1 MHFRFPTLLLI
12 APVVAALSFDAGPL
26 WPQQRPQPSVETR
39 LRRLTLR
46 EKAAQLVMPWI
57 AGSYAA
63 FDDPGFARIV
73 RWVDT
78 LGVGGVIVSIG
89 APTDIAAKLNFLQRK
104 AKLPLLVAADLEG
117 GTAFRFTGGTGFPTN
132 MGVGASGRDED
143 AEEMGRIIARE
154 GRAVG
159 IHITFSPVADV
170 NNNPANPI
178 INTRSFG
185 GDPSAVAR
193 LVAAQIR
200 GTQGEGMLATAKHFP
215 GHGDTETDSHLALPV
230 VAADWRRMDSV
241 ELVPFRAAVEAGVAL
256 VMSAHIALPQVD
268 SGLTRPATMA
278 PNVLTGILRDSL
290 GFRGLIVTDAL
301 DMGGVVNS
309 YGPDEAAVQ
318 AILAGS
324 DILLQPRDPRTA
336 VEAVVR
342 AVQEGR
348 IPRERLDRSV
358 RRVLQLKQRLGL
370 FRRRTVN
377 LDSVGYVVGRR
388 AALDSAQATSARA
401 LVLLKDSLGVLDSLR
416 RPARRVAIITYGEAN
431 AGTVGAVLSGE
442 LRRRGYP
449 TIVFRLH
456 PPSGPASYDS
466 ARVML
471 TGGDVRLF
479 VVSVRAREGKGS
491 IAMPEPLTGLI
502 EGTVG
507 GTPTLLVS
515 LGSPYLI
522 TQTPGVPGYLLGW
535 VSNPLV
541 EQAIAAAL
549 TGAPITGHLPVAIP
563 PSYPIGAG
571 LQRPA
576 SMP

>member
-104 AKLPLLVAADLEG
+104 ATLPLLVAADLEG

-342 AVQEGR
+342 AVEEGR
-348 IPRERLDRSV
+348 ITRERLDRSV

-388 AALDSAQATSARA
+388 AALDSALATSARA

>member
-1 MHFRFPTLLLI
+1 MHYRFRTFLLI

-26 WPQQRPQPSVETR
+26 SPQQPPQPSVEAR

-89 APTDIAAKLNFLQRK
+89 APTDIAAKLNFLQQK
-104 AKLPLLVAADLEG
+104 ARLPLLVAADLEG

-200 GTQGEGMLATAKHFP
+200 GTQGAGMLATAKHFP

-268 SGLTRPATMA
+268 SGFTRPATMA

-491 IAMPEPLTGLI
+491 VAMPEPLARLI

>member
-1 MHFRFPTLLLI
+1 ME
-12 APVVAALSFDAGPL
+12 A
-26 WPQQRPQPSVETR
+26 R

-63 FDDPGFARIV
+63 FDDPGFERIV
-73 RWVDT
+73 RWVDS

-89 APTDIAAKLNFLQRK
+89 APTDIAAKLNFLQRT

-159 IHITFSPVADV
+159 VHITFSPVADV

-185 GDPSAVAR
+185 GDPGVVAR
-193 LVAAQIR
+193 LVAAQVR
-200 GTQGEGMLATAKHFP
+200 GTQREGMLATAKHFP

-230 VAADWRRMDSV
+230 VAADWRRMDSL

-256 VMSAHIALPQVD
+256 VMSAHIALPAVD

-278 PNVLTGILRDSL
+278 PNILTGILRDSL

-301 DMGGVVNS
+301 DMGGVINS
-309 YGPDEAAVQ
+309 YGPDQAAVQ

-342 AVQEGR
+342 AVEEGR
-348 IPRERLDRSV
+348 ITRDRLDQSV
-358 RRVLQLKQRLGL
+358 RRVLQLKHRLGL

-377 LDSVGYVVGRR
+377 LDSIGYVVGRR
-388 AALDSAQATSARA
+388 AALDSARAASARS

-416 RPARRVAIITYGEAN
+416 RPVRRIAIITYGETN

-471 TGGDVRLF
+471 TGGEVRLF

-491 IAMPEPLTGLI
+491 VAMPEPLARLI
-502 EGTVG
+502 EETTGAA
-507 GTPTLLVS
+507 PTLLVS

-549 TGAPITGHLPVAIP
+549 TGAPITGRLPVEIP

-576 SMP
+576 SIP

>member
-1 MHFRFPTLLLI
+1 VHIRFPTLLLI
-12 APVVAALSFDAGPL
+12 TPAVAALSFDAGPL
-26 WPQQRPQPSVETR
+26 WPQQRPQPSVEAR

-57 AGSYAA
+57 AGSYTA
-63 FDDPGFARIV
+63 FDDTGFARIV
-73 RWVDT
+73 RWVDS

-154 GRAVG
+154 GRSVG

-193 LVAAQIR
+193 LVAAQVR
-200 GTQGEGMLATAKHFP
+200 GTQREGMLATAKHFP

-230 VAADWRRMDSV
+230 VAADWRRIDSL
-241 ELVPFRAAVEAGVAL
+241 ELVPFRAAVAAGVAL

-336 VEAVVR
+336 VDAVVR
-342 AVQEGR
+342 AVEDGR
-348 IPRERLDRSV
+348 ITRERLDRSV

-377 LDSVGYVVGRR
+377 LDSVGFVVGRR
-388 AALDSAQATSARA
+388 AALDSAYASSARA

-491 IAMPEPLTGLI
+491 VAMPEPLAGLI
-502 EGTVG
+502 QRTGG

-522 TQTPGVPGYLLGW
+522 SQTPGVPGYLLGW

-549 TGAPITGHLPVAIP
+549 TGAPITGRLPVAIP
-563 PSYPIGAG
+563 PSYAIGAG